1 MLSLYEIIV
10 NLNVLCQCG
19 PLSCVKVNTVCGCY
33 SSCPLL
39 SSAPALDK
47 HEKIGRYGFTSLG
60 ITEVRMYVHIHMC
73 TTFICVVLL

>member
-1 MLSLYEIIV
+1 MLNLYEIIV

-19 PLSCVKVNTVCGCY
+19 PSSCVKVNTVCGDGYC

-47 HEKIGRYGFTSLG
+47 HKKIGKYGFTSLG
-60 ITEVRMYVHIHMC
+60 ITELYV
-73 TTFICVVLL
+73 L